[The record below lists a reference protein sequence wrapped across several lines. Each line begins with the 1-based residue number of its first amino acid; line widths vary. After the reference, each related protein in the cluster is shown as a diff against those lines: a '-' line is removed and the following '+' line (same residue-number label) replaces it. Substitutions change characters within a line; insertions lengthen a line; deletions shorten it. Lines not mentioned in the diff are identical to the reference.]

1 MATLM
6 ELMNNLEQTRKASNN
21 GSPVANALDN
31 TIKSLGLVSSS
42 VNTLRESINKQV
54 ASNLASRKVGEASD
68 VQRSIKDMLKVKV
81 AENDLERARH
91 ERMMDLAESLIP
103 QVTDEQLKAVRQ
115 QQLAYRQHQKTM
127 EATVALEKKKY
138 DLNKKAIDE
147 ATKSRIKGIEAE
159 RAEANFAIKDKYGT
173 IENAIAGMGNSG
185 GDSLSK
191 FLVAGLGRW
200 VKEKKE
206 APLAEV
212 VNEQYDKQV
221 DAQTER
227 AEENKAKV
235 DKAFGYKKEDITEA
249 FAIKAAQNKIFD
261 PGSATKLYSDRDS
274 RVMSVAKEGESLE
287 KSLFS
292 GKAKVSNPGVEKS
305 IDKVASAIVSKGDF
319 TTGDAPVLT
328 KDAIEKKVAHTAN
341 APVDKK
347 PTVVSKVPEATV
359 TKPVVTPV
367 IPPDTPPVTSPV
379 PAAKPAPKNAKFSR
393 APVQNTA
400 PVTPATKRPTP
411 EKVPTSGPFGNKGG
425 FLDLG
430 GILSSLNSIA
440 NSATKFLG
448 SWGLAANA
456 IMAFDRLVP
465 IVTDFSAAIMDIS
478 KITMPLLVSSIIEMG
493 AQLLGGINGLIE
505 LFDKSIIGSKWTRRK
520 ETQDAL
526 DVASAKESDRQ
537 AELKKNKFNAAQ
549 GGQEV
554 DTTSAFSGVYAEKTG
569 IAKMDTALT
578 SPSEAESVANK
589 VAAVNQASV
598 QSPVNTADTAER
610 TERDRYLFDALKEI
624 AHNPGTTPIVVSNP
638 YLSTFPV

>member
-68 VQRSIKDMLKVKV
+68 VQRSIKDMLKVKI

-91 ERMMDLAESLIP
+91 ERMMDMAESLIP

-115 QQLAYRQHQKTM
+115 QQLAYRQHQKTLD
-127 EATVALEKKKY
+127 ATVAIEKKKY
-138 DLNKKAIDE
+138 DLNKKAIDD

-173 IENAIAGMGNSG
+173 IENAITSMGNSG

-191 FLVAGLGRW
+191 FLVAGLARW

-212 VNEQYDKQV
+212 VKEQYDKQV
-221 DAQTER
+221 EAQTER

-249 FAIKAAQNKIFD
+249 FAIKAAQNKISD
-261 PGSATKLYSDRDS
+261 PGSATKLYTERDNLVKS
-274 RVMSVAKEGESLE
+274 FAKEGETLESSL
-287 KSLFS
+287 LS
-292 GKAKVSNPGVEKS
+292 GNVKISNPGVEES
-305 IDKVASAIVSKGDF
+305 IDKVASAIVSKGDS
-319 TTGDAPVLT
+319 TTGNVPVLT
-328 KDAIEKKVAHTAN
+328 KDAIEKKVAYTAN
-341 APVDKK
+341 APVDNK

-367 IPPDTPPVTSPV
+367 TSPVTPPVPD
-379 PAAKPAPKNAKFSR
+379 AKPAPKNAKFSR

-411 EKVPTSGPFGNKGG
+411 EKVPTSGPLGNKGG

-430 GILSSLNSIA
+430 GIMSSLSSIA
-440 NSATKFLG
+440 NAATKFLG
-448 SWGLAANA
+448 SWSLAANA

-465 IVTDFSAAIMDIS
+465 IVSDLTATIMDIS
-478 KITMPLLVSSIIEMG
+478 KLTMPLLVSSLIEMG
-493 AQLLGGINGLIE
+493 AQLLGGLNGLIE
-505 LFDKSIIGSKWTRRK
+505 VYDKSVIGSKWTKRK
-520 ETQDAL
+520 ETQDELGA
-526 DVASAKESDRQ
+526 ATAREADRQ
-537 AELKKNKFNAAQ
+537 AELKKNKSNSAL

-598 QSPVNTADTAER
+598 QSPVNTADATER
-610 TERDRYLFDALKEI
+610 TERDRYMFDALKEI
-624 AHNPGTTPIVVSNP
+624 AHNPGTTPIMVSNP